1 LVQLREIEPEL
12 KNLGV
17 QLLAISPDKPSKVR
31 ETIEK
36 HKMSFILLSDSDMV
50 AARSFRVAYKLDD
63 QTLAEFKKYNI
74 DVEDASGQRHHMLP
88 VPAVFL
94 VTTNGLIQ
102 FEYVNPDYKVR
113 LDPELLVAAAKIIFR
128 R

>member
-12 KNLGV
+12 KGLGV
-17 QLLAISPDKPSKVR
+17 QLLGIAPDKASKLK

-36 HKMSFILLSDSDMV
+36 HKMGFRLLSDSDM
-50 AARSFRVAYKLDD
+50 AAVRSFGVAYTLDD
-63 QTLAEFKKYNI
+63 QTLAELKKYNI
-74 DVEDASGQRHHMLP
+74 DVEDASGLKHHMLP

-94 VTTNGLIQ
+94 IATNGLIQ

-113 LDPELLVAAAKIIFR
+113 LDPDLLLSAAKIIFKR
-128 R
+128 

>member
-1 LVQLREIEPEL
+1 VVQLREIEPQP
-12 KNLGV
+12 KNLNV
-17 QLLAISPDKPSKVR
+17 QLLAISPDQPSKLK
-31 ETIEK
+31 ETIDK
-36 HKMSFILLSDSDMV
+36 HNMGFRLLSDSDMV

-74 DVEDASGQRHHMLP
+74 DVDEASGQRHHMLP

-113 LDPELLVAAAKIIFR
+113 LDPELLLAAAKIMLGG
-128 R
+128 

>member
-12 KNLGV
+12 KALGV
-17 QLLAISPDKPSKVR
+17 QLLAISPDKPSKLR
-31 ETIEK
+31 ETIDK
-36 HKMSFILLSDSDMV
+36 HKMSFTLLSDSDMV

-63 QTLAEFKKYNI
+63 RSLAEFRKYNI
-74 DVEDASGQRHHMLP
+74 DVEEASGQKHHMLP

-94 VTTNGLIQ
+94 VATNGLIQ

-113 LDPELLVAAAKIIFR
+113 LDPALLLAAAR
-128 R
+128 SS